1 MSDTFYKPLTP
12 ELRNNINRSI
22 ENNISELQTCR
33 LNAIVNVQICGY
45 NTLKNVINALP
56 DGYPIPMKG
65 ETNE

>member
-33 LNAIVNVQICGY
+33 PNAIVNAQICGY
-45 NTLKNVINALP
+45 NALKNVINALP

-65 ETNE
+65 EANE